1 VLDGEV
7 DLVGVVRL
15 PLAVALYYCDSHEY
29 SLKNPPNGRD
39 SASRAWVFHHYI
51 WGH

>member
-15 PLAVALYYCDSHEY
+15 TLAVALYYCDSHEC
-29 SLKNPPNGRD
+29 S
-39 SASRAWVFHHYI
+39 
-51 WGH
+51 